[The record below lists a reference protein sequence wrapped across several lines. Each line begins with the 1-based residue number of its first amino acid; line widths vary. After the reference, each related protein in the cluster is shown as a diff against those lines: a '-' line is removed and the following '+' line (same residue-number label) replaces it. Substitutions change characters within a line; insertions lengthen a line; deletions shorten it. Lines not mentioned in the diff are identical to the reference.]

1 MITTLTFTKDN
12 EQLVLTL
19 DCDSMEQLLSKEL
32 KGQAKFREAL
42 EEHLSQ
48 TSGLYDGLLTRCNSG
63 ARKFGLQLAVK
74 YEGKAELDP
83 DDLEFD

>member
-1 MITTLTFTKDN
+1 MITTLIFAKDD

-19 DCDSMEQLLSKEL
+19 ECDPMEQLISKAL
-32 KGQAKFREAL
+32 KGRAKFRENL

-63 ARKFGLQLAVK
+63 AKKFGLQLTVK
-74 YEGKAELDP
+74 TEGESELDP